1 MHFEKKKGP
10 LRAHVILRASKTMA
24 IANFVA
30 VCVKVDVD
38 EELKDWRV
46 NSASLTCHC
55 CKGLLAI
62 LMILGIAS
70 ERHLNFWIN
79 HTKRC
84 FAIL

>member
-1 MHFEKKKGP
+1 
-10 LRAHVILRASKTMA
+10 
-24 IANFVA
+24 
-30 VCVKVDVD
+30 VDVD